1 MIAGTKKKIM
11 VKIYNYFNLKTI
23 IILKNT
29 GYNFFGLYLNL
40 KGYVRGQVKCEYSRG
55 RSCPS
60 LKPWPLITSM
70 QSPNFQTPTPIK
82 WLFFRLFVQQA
93 GSTCKINNAYNKLSS
108 STLLTVS
115 LYSIFK

>member
-1 MIAGTKKKIM
+1 M

-40 KGYVRGQVKCEYSRG
+40 KGDVRGQVKCEYSRA

-60 LKPWPLITSM
+60 IKP
-70 QSPNFQTPTPIK
+70 
-82 WLFFRLFVQQA
+82 
-93 GSTCKINNAYNKLSS
+93 
-108 STLLTVS
+108 
-115 LYSIFK
+115 

>member
-1 MIAGTKKKIM
+1 M

-60 LKPWPLITSM
+60 IKP
-70 QSPNFQTPTPIK
+70 
-82 WLFFRLFVQQA
+82 
-93 GSTCKINNAYNKLSS
+93 
-108 STLLTVS
+108 
-115 LYSIFK
+115 